1 MRWKHSPRAFSCH
14 RNERRRYV
22 SWFDNPRLAFEPLVF
37 WYVQQVS
44 RSLICRECKSLVD
57 CARKHAVTR
66 TLLEYFTP
74 RGPRAE
80 VLRGAG
86 AAPITHPFRGAVWV
100 KSSGSSAVAQ
110 RRPAMTSS
118 AGRSRGRE
126 PKSKVGRFDHLQ
138 PGNCNGYS
146 NEL

>member
-1 MRWKHSPRAFSCH
+1 MSGAATSAGSLTPDLRSNHWFSGTS
-14 RNERRRYV
+14 N
-22 SWFDNPRLAFEPLVF
+22 RLAAASF
-37 WYVQQVS
+37 
-44 RSLICRECKSLVD
+44 CGECKSLVD
-57 CARKHAVTR
+57 CARKPAVTR
-66 TLLEYFTP
+66 TLLEYLTP

-86 AAPITHPFRGAVWV
+86 AAPITHPFRGAGWV

-118 AGRSRGRE
+118 TGRSRGRE
-126 PKSKVGRFDHLQ
+126 PNSKAGRFDHLQ